1 MRLSLLMRGI
11 EALGFSGNPDG
22 EVASVCY
29 DSRQC
34 RQGSLFVAISGLKA
48 DGHAFIADALS
59 RGAGFII
66 HEKEFLPTAGATA
79 VRVRDSRRCLGIL
92 GKNFFGDPTAALCLI
107 AIVGTNGKTT
117 VTYLLEAILRA
128 AGYNVGV
135 LGTINYRFG
144 GNGFP
149 APNTTPE
156 SFEMQR
162 ILREMADHGVTHCVA
177 EVSSHAVDLRRVDDC
192 AFDLG
197 VFTNLTQDHL
207 DYHGNMETYYQAKK
221 RFFSEV
227 LPTGGKSHQHK
238 MIVNGDDPWGQRLLK
253 EVGVGG
259 LTYGLEN
266 PSDVSASPFYLSL
279 NGSDATL
286 HFGGERM
293 AISSN
298 LLGRFNLY
306 NILAA
311 AAAAFALD
319 IPGRFIREGIEALRF
334 VPGRLEKVGA
344 TGQPAVFVD
353 YAHTDDA
360 LRRVLQNLSE
370 FRMGRI
376 ITVFGCGGDRD
387 KGKRPLMGE
396 AAAAYSDLT
405 IVTSDNPRTEDPLV
419 IIREIEKGIRTG
431 KLADINDTAWHP
443 ADQRYLV
450 IPDRKAAIAAA
461 IGLADTRD
469 IVLIAGKGHED
480 YQIIGTQKFPFDD
493 RTIAR
498 EELTRWQT
506 VRGGS

>member
-11 EALGFSGNPDG
+11 ETLDFSGNPDG

-48 DGHAFIADALS
+48 DGHTFVADALA

-66 HEKEFLPTAGATA
+66 HEKEFLPPAGVTA
-79 VRVRDSRRCLGIL
+79 VRVLDSRRCLGVL
-92 GKNFFGDPTAALCLI
+92 GRNFFGDPSASLCLI

-117 VTYLLEAILRA
+117 VTYLLEAILKA

-135 LGTINYRFG
+135 LGTINYRYG
-144 GNGFP
+144 GNAFP

-162 ILREMADHGVTHCVA
+162 ILREMTDHGVTHCVA

-197 VFTNLTQDHL
+197 IFTNLTQDHL
-207 DYHGNMETYYQAKK
+207 DYHGTMETYFQAKK

-227 LPTGGKSHQHK
+227 LPTGGKSHQYK
-238 MIVNGDDPWGQRLLK
+238 MIVNSDDPWGQRLLR
-253 EVGVGG
+253 EVGAGG
-259 LTYGLEN
+259 LTYALEN
-266 PSDVSASPFYLSL
+266 PCNVSATPFRLSL
-279 NGSDATL
+279 NGIDATL
-286 HFGGERM
+286 QHGGEH
-293 AISSN
+293 ITVSSP

-311 AAAAFALD
+311 AAAALALD
-319 IPGRFIREGIEALRF
+319 IPGRFIRKGVEALIL
-334 VPGRLEKVGA
+334 VPGRLEKVSA
-344 TGQPAVFVD
+344 AGQPAVFVD

-396 AAAAYSDLT
+396 AAATYSDLT

-419 IIREIEKGIRTG
+419 IIQEIEKGIRAG
-431 KLADINDTAWHP
+431 KLEDINDTAWHT
-443 ADQRYLV
+443 ADKRYLV

-461 IGLADTRD
+461 IGLACTKD

-498 EELTRWQT
+498 EELARWQT
-506 VRGGS
+506 VRGVS

>member
-11 EALGFSGNPDG
+11 EALGFSGNPNG
-22 EVASVCY
+22 EVASIYY

-34 RQGSLFVAISGLKA
+34 RQGSLFVAIAGLKA
-48 DGHAFIADALS
+48 DGHTFIADALA

-66 HEKEFLPTAGATA
+66 HESEFLPPAGVTAI
-79 VRVRDSRRCLGIL
+79 RVRDSRRCLGVL
-92 GKNFFGDPTAALCLI
+92 GKNFFGDPSAALCLI

-117 VTYLLEAILRA
+117 VTYLLEAILGA
-128 AGYNVGV
+128 AGYNAGV
-135 LGTINYRFG
+135 LGTINYRYG
-144 GNGFP
+144 GNSFP

-162 ILREMADHGVTHCVA
+162 ILREMTDHGVTHCVA
-177 EVSSHAVDLRRVDDC
+177 EVSSHAIDLRRVDDC

-207 DYHGNMETYYQAKK
+207 DYHGTMETYYQAKK

-227 LPTGGKSHQHK
+227 LPTKRKSHPHK
-238 MIVNGDDPWGQRLLK
+238 MIVNNDAPWGQRLLK
-253 EVGVGG
+253 EVVTGG

-266 PSDVSASPFYLSL
+266 PCNVSASPFHLSL
-279 NGSDATL
+279 NGIDATL
-286 HFGGERM
+286 HYGGERL
-293 AISSN
+293 AISSH

-311 AAAAFALD
+311 AAAASALD
-319 IPGRFIREGIEALRF
+319 IPRRFIREGIEALTL
-334 VPGRLEKVGA
+334 VPGRLEKVSTA
-344 TGQPAVFVD
+344 GQPAVFVD

-370 FRMGRI
+370 FRTGRI

-396 AAAAYSDLT
+396 AATSYSDLT
-405 IVTSDNPRTEDPLV
+405 IVTSDNPRTEDPRV
-419 IIREIEKGIRTG
+419 IIREIERGIRAG
-431 KLADINDTAWHP
+431 QLADINDMALHP
-443 ADQRYLV
+443 SDQRYLV

-461 IGLADTRD
+461 IGLANTRD

-480 YQIIGTQKFPFDD
+480 YQIIGSQKFPFDD
-493 RTIAR
+493 RIIAR
-498 EELTRWQT
+498 EELIRWQT
-506 VRGGS
+506 AKGGS